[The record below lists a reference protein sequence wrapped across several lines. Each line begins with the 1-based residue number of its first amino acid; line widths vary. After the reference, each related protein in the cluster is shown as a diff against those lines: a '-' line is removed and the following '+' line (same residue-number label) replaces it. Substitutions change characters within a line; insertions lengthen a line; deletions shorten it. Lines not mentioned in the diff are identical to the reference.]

1 MGEVRIRGSTIR
13 TVPGKR
19 GTVLVVDDSADTAE
33 LHAAFVEREGFEVVA
48 CATAEAALAAF
59 EHTHPV
65 AVLLDWSLPDG
76 PGTEVCRAIRAR
88 DQTVTIIFISGRE
101 GASSAVRA
109 LDAGADDFLAKP
121 VKGDEL
127 VARLEANLRK
137 VAATR
142 LASTAAQVPVPED
155 ETLHFGSVSLDLG
168 AHEASVGGRAVRLGP
183 LEFKLL
189 EYLARNSGIAVS
201 RDQILNE
208 VYGYDADITTER
220 VDLLVRRLRGK
231 LGDDEGRHIAAVPGF
246 GYRLE
251 RRIRD

>member
-1 MGEVRIRGSTIR
+1 MRA
-13 TVPGKR
+13 VPGKR

-59 EHTHPV
+59 ERMRPV

-76 PGTEVCRAIRAR
+76 PGTEVCRTIRAL
-88 DQTVTIIFISGRE
+88 DQMVTIIFISGRE
-101 GASSAVRA
+101 GATSAVRA

-137 VAATR
+137 VAAAR
-142 LASTAAQVPVPED
+142 LASAPAQALAAGE
-155 ETLHFGSVSLDLG
+155 ETLRFGSVSLDLG
-168 AHEASVGGRAVRLGP
+168 AHEASVGGRPVRLGP

-220 VDLLVRRLRGK
+220 VDLLVRRLRAK
-231 LGDDEGRHIAAVPGF
+231 LGDHEGHHIAAVSGF

-251 RRIRD
+251 RRILD